1 MKDSERAAKEIGKVK
16 VENHKQKQNVSDLI
30 IKRTVT
36 I

>member
-1 MKDSERAAKEIGKVK
+1 MKDSERAVKEIGKVK
-16 VENHKQKQNVSDLI
+16 VENHKQKQNVFYLT